1 MVNTMRL
8 LALIVI
14 CVASSYSLTNY
25 IPYNLVLLGLIAS
38 ASTVMLF
45 NTILFIAGHWNNGK

>member
-1 MVNTMRL
+1 MRL

>member
-1 MVNTMRL
+1 MRL

-38 ASTVMLF
+38 TSMMMLV
-45 NTILFIAGHWNNGK
+45 NTTIFIIGHWNNGK

>member
-1 MVNTMRL
+1 MRL

-38 ASTVMLF
+38 ASTVMLV
-45 NTILFIAGHWNNGK
+45 NTILFIIGNFKYGK